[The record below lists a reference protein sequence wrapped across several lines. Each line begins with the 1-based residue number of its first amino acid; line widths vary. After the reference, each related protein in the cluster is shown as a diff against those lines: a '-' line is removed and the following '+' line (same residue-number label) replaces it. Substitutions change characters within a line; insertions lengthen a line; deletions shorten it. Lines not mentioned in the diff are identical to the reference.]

1 LNKPLN
7 KCLFCKCKAEEFRT
21 VDPLGYQIICP
32 NKNCGAKTKI
42 WNEYEDAVEEWNA
55 GLLNANDFAVGSK
68 ENPLLCVT
76 PKYIWLEHRARELA
90 DYICRLLDV
99 PEPDIQAALESSL
112 ELGHVLDDRLKSERQ
127 I

>member
-7 KCLFCKCKAEEFRT
+7 KCPFCKSKAEEFRT
-21 VDPLGYQIICP
+21 VDPLGYQILCT

-42 WNEYEDAVEEWNA
+42 WNEYEDAVEEWN
-55 GLLNANDFAVGSK
+55 DFAVGSK
-68 ENPLLCVT
+68 ENPLLYVT

-90 DYICRLLDV
+90 DYVTRLLDV
-99 PEPDIQAALESSL
+99 PLPDYDAILEANGEIYDVMKEASK
-112 ELGHVLDDRLKSERQ
+112 LKAQ